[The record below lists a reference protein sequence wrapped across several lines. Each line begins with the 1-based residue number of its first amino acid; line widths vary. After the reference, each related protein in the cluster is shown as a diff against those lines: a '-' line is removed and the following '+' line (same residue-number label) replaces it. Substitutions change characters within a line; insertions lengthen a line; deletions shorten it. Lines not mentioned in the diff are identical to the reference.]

1 MNIAVYLGSS
11 SGNDPVYGK
20 EVYKLGEWIA
30 SNGYTL
36 VYGGSH
42 MGLMGL
48 CADGALSKNGHV
60 IGVEPKF
67 FIDAEVQHSSL
78 TELIVTKDMAERKA
92 RMIELSDAFIAYPG
106 GIGTLEEISEI
117 MSLHN
122 LNHTKCP
129 CIFFNV
135 NHYYDPMKALLQHML
150 NEGFLR
156 ETTYQRIHFA
166 DSIEE
171 ISLLLEQCAK

>member
-1 MNIAVYLGSS
+1 
-11 SGNDPVYGK
+11 
-20 EVYKLGEWIA
+20 
-30 SNGYTL
+30 
-36 VYGGSH
+36 

-48 CADGALSKNGHV
+48 CADGALSKNGRV